1 MEILIRPWQKDDF
14 AAVRR
19 ILWES
24 WIASYS
30 SFIPEEDLR
39 AYFEATYRI
48 DSLSRLHDASFV
60 DGFIGEADGE
70 AGGYARVQFQK
81 NEDRLYLASLYILP
95 AFQGKGIGGGL
106 LRAAEGKALFRGLKE
121 LWVGVMVKNEAAG
134 RWYER
139 RGFRF
144 VKEEPFQMGRTTVSH
159 RIGCKAIV
167 RSSQDATSA
176 QPENRIPEARIGD
189 FSARGRKISSARRD
203 RDFERSQDADLR
215 RRLFAVYGG
224 DGEYRPLADLTAGLL
239 ERQKKS
245 WTALSEGYA
254 ALEAA
259 GVREI
264 RGDNWMVKVQFN
276 PRRIVSSGAKLDP
289 ESIRKRPCFL
299 CLSHL
304 PPEQQAILY
313 RDEFLVICNP
323 APIFPG
329 HLTIVHRRHLPQAL
343 PAKLE
348 IFLRLAADFG
358 PRMIVSYNG
367 PRCGASAPDH
377 LHFQAAPAGLLPVEA
392 EVLEPRNRAG
402 VGLRKG
408 ASLWRTQG
416 LGRGILVIE
425 GMSEAGV
432 SSAFGTVISALRRL
446 NPSDDE
452 PMLNLFCTHTG
463 EGWRLILF
471 PRLKHRPE
479 AYYRQGDEKLLVSP
493 GAADM
498 GGMLITPIRKDFL
511 ALDQKLIRGIFH
523 EVALDDAA
531 VEAVIEFSDTVN
543 E

>member
-14 AAVRR
+14 PAVRR

-39 AYFEATYRI
+39 VYFEATYRI
-48 DSLSRLHDASFV
+48 DSLSRLYDASFI
-60 DGFIGEADGE
+60 DGFIGDGDGE
-70 AGGYARVQFQK
+70 AGGYARTQFQK
-81 NEDRLYLASLYILP
+81 NENRLYLVSLYILP
-95 AFQGKGIGGGL
+95 DFQGKGIGGSL
-106 LRAAEGKALFRGLKE
+106 LRVAEDKALACGLKE
-121 LWVGVMVKNEAAG
+121 LWVGVMVQNEAAG

-159 RIGCKAIV
+159 RIGCKTIV
-167 RSSQDATSA
+167 RSSQDETLA
-176 QPENRIPEARIGD
+176 QPENRIPGACIKMKMGTEPLFYRRKIGAPSP
-189 FSARGRKISSARRD
+189 FSAL
-203 RDFERSQDADLR
+203 Q

-224 DGEYRPLADLTAGLL
+224 DDEDDPLADLTAGLL

-245 WTALSEGYA
+245 WPGLAEGYA

-276 PRRIVSSGAKLDP
+276 PRRIVSSDAKLDP
-289 ESIRKRPCFL
+289 EAIRKRPCFL

-313 RDEFLVICNP
+313 REEFLVICNP

-343 PAKLE
+343 PEKLE

-377 LHFQAAPAGLLPVEA
+377 FHFQAAPAGLLPMEA

-402 VGLRKG
+402 VRQHKG
-408 ASLWRTQG
+408 VFLWRTKG

-425 GMSEAGV
+425 GKSAGRV
-432 SSAFGTVISALRRL
+432 SSVFGNVILALRRL

-479 AYYRQGDEKLLVSP
+479 AYYREGDEKLLVSP

-498 GGMLITPIRKDFL
+498 GGMLITPIKKDFL

-531 VEAVIEFSDTVN
+531 VDSLLSCL
-543 E
+543 